1 MSCDRLLSY
10 LSNDGLPNLKPI
22 NSHITRH
29 SPEPDIVA
37 LDGVYAEDKKGC
49 VCFRPAPPPSNA
61 EVARVADRVHR
72 SIARLFE
79 RRGLGQQVDPDPGR
93 FPERDLWPGAVSTVR
108 SC

>member
-1 MSCDRLLSY
+1 M
-10 LSNDGLPNLKPI
+10 
-22 NSHITRH
+22 NSHIARH